1 MPRAL
6 REYFLD
12 PCAPLP
18 DAVSIYYWTYPSRR
32 VVIAR
37 AIAKTNIRFSPVII
51 GDILKFYPLGYWVV
65 WDAPPLRTDALAPL
79 VLNRAEGVDF
89 ELDPPIRFRRQP
101 PLDFPGRERRSGR
114 AAPSTG
120 FASPSEAG
128 RRDTSLRSARP
139 RPMSGPVVHCLRAS
153 RAGGA

>member
-18 DAVSIYYWTYPSRR
+18 DAVSIYYWTYPSRH

-65 WDAPPLRTDALAPL
+65 WDAPHAVFPRLLSMVRRNVTARSRFLA
-79 VLNRAEGVDF
+79 
-89 ELDPPIRFRRQP
+89 
-101 PLDFPGRERRSGR
+101 
-114 AAPSTG
+114 TW
-120 FASPSEAG
+120 
-128 RRDTSLRSARP
+128 
-139 RPMSGPVVHCLRAS
+139 
-153 RAGGA
+153 